1 LSFIDYIFGYIEFFT
16 QIDNRKNDTMAA
28 KLNHTTMDE
37 NVQVYRNDF
46 FTGFML
52 LIKKLF
58 ML

>member
-1 LSFIDYIFGYIEFFT
+1 MSLKS
-16 QIDNRKNDTMAA
+16 NN
-28 KLNHTTMDE
+28 TMDE

>member
-1 LSFIDYIFGYIEFFT
+1 
-16 QIDNRKNDTMAA
+16 MAP
-28 KLNHTTMDE
+28 KLNQTSVDD

-46 FTGFML
+46 FTGFIM

>member
-1 LSFIDYIFGYIEFFT
+1 
-16 QIDNRKNDTMAA
+16 MAP
-28 KLNHTTMDE
+28 KLNQSAVDE
-37 NVQVYRNDF
+37 NIQVYRNDF

>member
-1 LSFIDYIFGYIEFFT
+1 MPFIGFIFGYIEIFT
-16 QIDNRKNDTMAA
+16 QINHINQTTMAF
-28 KLNHTTMDE
+28 KINHKAMDE

>member
-1 LSFIDYIFGYIEFFT
+1 MAPKFT
-16 QIDNRKNDTMAA
+16 RSSVE
-28 KLNHTTMDE
+28 E

>member
-1 LSFIDYIFGYIEFFT
+1 
-16 QIDNRKNDTMAA
+16 MAA
-28 KLNHTTMDE
+28 KLNQTTMDE

>member
-1 LSFIDYIFGYIEFFT
+1 
-16 QIDNRKNDTMAA
+16 MAL
-28 KLNHTTMDE
+28 KSKTTMDE
-37 NVQVYRNDF
+37 SVQVYRNDF

>member
-1 LSFIDYIFGYIEFFT
+1 MPFIDYIFGYIEIFI
-16 QIDNRKNDTMAA
+16 QINTTKTALTMAL
-28 KLNHTTMDE
+28 KTQTTMDE

>member
-1 LSFIDYIFGYIEFFT
+1 
-16 QIDNRKNDTMAA
+16 MAL
-28 KLNHTTMDE
+28 KSKTTMDE

>member
-1 LSFIDYIFGYIEFFT
+1 
-16 QIDNRKNDTMAA
+16 MAL
-28 KLNHTTMDE
+28 KSKTTMEE